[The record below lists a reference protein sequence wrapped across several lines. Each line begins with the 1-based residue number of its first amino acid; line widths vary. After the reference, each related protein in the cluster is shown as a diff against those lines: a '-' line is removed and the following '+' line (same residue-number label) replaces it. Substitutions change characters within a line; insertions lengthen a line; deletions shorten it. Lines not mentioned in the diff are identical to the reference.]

1 MTGQHHHSHL
11 PRWWYAFAGAAC
23 MGLLLEGCS
32 SPKQAGFDEGKRFGQ
47 TPDTFETQRDL
58 PPSARTLYTMAEILA
73 AQGKDRDC
81 EFTLKRCI
89 QQEPRFTP
97 AHNKLAELLMRQG
110 RVHEASGVLSQALRI
125 SDADPILL
133 NNLGMC
139 CLVQRHYEEAV
150 EHFTKAA
157 GRVPES
163 AKFRANLAT
172 ALALLG
178 RHEESGALLQQVLP
192 DEQAKHNAEILRKAH
207 EKTMGGPTGIQD
219 RLPQAALLPG

>member
-1 MTGQHHHSHL
+1 MTARHDHSNL
-11 PRWWYAFAGAAC
+11 LRWLCVLAGAAC
-23 MGLLLEGCS
+23 VGLLAAGCS
-32 SPKQAGFDEGKRFGQ
+32 SAKQANLDKGKRFDQ
-47 TPDTFETQRDL
+47 SPNTFETQRDL
-58 PPSARTLYTMAEILA
+58 PPSTRTLYSMADILA

-110 RVHEASGVLSQALRI
+110 RVHEAEAVLSQALRI

-139 CLVQRHYEEAV
+139 CLVQRHYAEAA
-150 EHFTKAA
+150 ENFTKAA
-157 GRVPES
+157 GLIPES

-178 RHEESGALLQQVLP
+178 REEESQALLEQVLP
-192 DEQAKHNAEILRKAH
+192 EEQAKHNAEVLRKAH
-207 EKTMGGPTGIQD
+207 EKAISGPTSIQD
-219 RLPQAALLPG
+219 RLPQATLLPG